1 MRSTDDILWRRT
13 NRVARLVPRLFTAR
27 VTNLD
32 PFTVDAGGDTD
43 ITPSRLGWWTPTLW
57 ESVWLLTWSGKALAL
72 GPSELD
78 IEPPEEFSVTGTV
91 AATPGSGATLVKVNL
106 DSGQTVELPFT
117 SGYSPVNGHTVWI
130 AWAVGRPGEG
140 VVGGRPGRVP
150 VPPPPK
156 PPRPEPEPLP
166 KPPKKPKVQ
175 RGITTV
181 RATDVRTARGGSW
194 RGDTT
199 KAFQGDWSGS
209 GNNTGYFF
217 YGGGFK
223 SLKGATVTSVKVY
236 LRRRAGGANAAEP
249 MNIRRHTAKTRGS
262 SPSGLTGGTMTSPGM
277 KIGEGKWVSVPN
289 LEAAV
294 QAMVNAGQGGIA
306 ATGSGRADY
315 AAWAGVSGDGRDA
328 MSGAL
333 KIKWEKVT

>member
-1 MRSTDDILWRRT
+1 MRSAEEILDRRT
-13 NRVARLVPRLFTAR
+13 IRLSRLVPRLLTGR
-27 VTNLD
+27 VTATE
-32 PFTVDAGGDTD
+32 PFTVDAGGDTE
-43 ITPSRLGWWTPTLW
+43 IMPSRLGWWTPTLW

-72 GPSELD
+72 GPSEV
-78 IEPPEEFSVTGTV
+78 EQPEVFSVTGTV
-91 AATPGSGATLVKVNL
+91 AATPAAGATLVTVNL
-106 DSGQTVELPFT
+106 ASGQTVELPFT

-130 AWAVGRPGEG
+130 AWADGLPGEG
-140 VVGGRPGRVP
+140 IVGGRPGRVP

-156 PPRPEPEPLP
+156 PPPPEPDPLP
-166 KPPKKPKVQ
+166 KPPQKPKIQ
-175 RGITTV
+175 RGTTTV

-199 KAFQGDWSGS
+199 KAFQGDWSGT
-209 GNNTGYFF
+209 GNNIGYFF

-223 SLKGATVTSVKVY
+223 SLRGATVTGVKVY

-262 SPSGLTGGTMTSPGM
+262 SPTGLTGSTMSSPGI
-277 KIGEGKWVSVPN
+277 KIGEGKWVTVPG

-315 AAWAGVSGDGRDA
+315 AAWAGISGDGRDA

-333 KIKWEKVT
+333 KITWEKVT